1 MTERTPSATEFPHSQ
16 TKAETSRA
24 TQKTI
29 GMRSR
34 PQESSEDTRSVK
46 GIRAMRVFL
55 AAV

>member
-1 MTERTPSATEFPHSQ
+1 MTERMPSATEFPHSQ